1 MTSVLIRTVI
11 IYLFL
16 SFSIKIMGKRQI
28 GELETGEL
36 ISTLLIS
43 EVASLPIDNPDI
55 PLSSAIFP
63 ILLIISIEIIISF
76 IKNKSSALKRIV
88 DGEPSFV
95 IYKGRLRQDVLRE
108 NRLSI
113 NEMLSELRVLGVG
126 DISEVEYALLEQNG
140 KLSVLKRAQDNYA
153 HAIVIDKEVNER
165 ALKSLGYDR
174 RWLDARLTERR
185 VKLKEIFLM
194 TVDDSGSI
202 YIIKEEK

>member
-95 IYKGRLRQDVLRE
+95 IYKGRLRQDVLRK

-140 KLSVLKRAQDNYA
+140 KLSVLRRAEDNYA

-174 RWLDARLTERR
+174 RWLDARLTERH

>member
-140 KLSVLKRAQDNYA
+140 KLSVLRRAEDNYA

-174 RWLDARLTERR
+174 RWLDARLTERH

>member
-140 KLSVLKRAQDNYA
+140 KLSVLRRAEDNYA

-174 RWLDARLTERR
+174 RWLDARLTERHVR
-185 VKLKEIFLM
+185 LKEIFLM